1 MSNYLAIATVTAT
14 LQRLVQA
21 ALQKDVEGARV
32 TTFGLSEI
40 GKNPLE
46 LGVNV
51 FLYQATNNFA
61 LNNADLAAFR
71 ATGNTTRRQAAL
83 DLYYM
88 LSFYG
93 NNNLLQPQQML
104 GCVVRTLNDRPV
116 ITPAMIRN
124 TVAEVDF
131 LKDSDLA
138 EQIQQLELFALNL
151 DLELLSKTWSLFSDT
166 SYVLSVAYKVTVV
179 IIDGEEPGQLNLP
192 VRNSPASSSIPF
204 PHKPVVEQVLS
215 DNGKFE
221 PILADST
228 LVILGKNLSNN
239 GTLVRIGE
247 VKLRPKSVSE
257 SKIILPL
264 SSIPTDSL
272 KAGIGNIQVI
282 HQISIPQQGIFNK
295 WVDSNAV
302 PFVLCPTILEVVF
315 ANIED
320 VDDSEDE
327 SRAGMVIV
335 QVNITISQKQRVVLA
350 LNEWSI
356 NKPVAYMFEASPRH
370 ADTRSIS
377 IPIKDVKP
385 GEYLVRLQVDGAESQ
400 MNIDKNPDSPT
411 FNWYISP
418 KVLIQ

>member
-14 LQRLVQA
+14 LQRTVQA
-21 ALQKDVEGARV
+21 ALQNDVEGVRV
-32 TTFGLSEI
+32 TTLGASEI
-40 GKNPLE
+40 GSNPPE

-51 FLYQATNNFA
+51 FLYQVNNNNA
-61 LNNADLAAFR
+61 LNNADAA
-71 ATGNTTRRQAAL
+71 ASLSKGNITRRQVAL

-93 NNNLLQPQQML
+93 NNNFLKPQQML
-104 GCVVRTLNDRPV
+104 GCVVRTLHDRPI
-116 ITPAMIRN
+116 ITSAMIRD

-138 EQIQQLELFALNL
+138 EQIQQLELIPLNL
-151 DLELLSKTWSLFSDT
+151 DLEQLSKTWSLFSQT
-166 SYVLSVAYKVTVV
+166 PYILSIAYKVTVV
-179 IIDGEEPGQLNLP
+179 IIDCEEPGQRNLP
-192 VRNSPASSSIPF
+192 VRNRPASTPVPF
-204 PHKPVVEQVLS
+204 PRKPVIEKVVS
-215 DNGKFE
+215 DAGKFE

-228 LVILGKNLSNN
+228 LVILGKNLNSTT
-239 GTLVRIGE
+239 TLVRIGE

-257 SKIILPL
+257 NKIILPL
-264 SSIPTDSL
+264 SSLPADSL
-272 KAGIGNIQVI
+272 KAGIGNLQVM
-282 HQISIPQQGIFNK
+282 HQISIPQQGIVNK
-295 WVDSNAV
+295 WVDSNVV
-302 PFVLCPTILEVVF
+302 PLVLCPTITEVVF

-320 VDDSEDE
+320 SEDDE
-327 SRAGMVIV
+327 LKAGIVIV

-356 NKPVAYMFEASPRH
+356 HKPVAYMFEASPRH

-377 IPIKDVKP
+377 IPIKGVKP
-385 GEYLVRLQVDGAESQ
+385 GEYLARLQVDGAESQ
-400 MNIDKNPDSPT
+400 MDIDKNPDSST

>member
-14 LQRLVQA
+14 LQRIVQA
-21 ALQKDVEGARV
+21 AIQKDVEGARV
-32 TTFGLSEI
+32 TTFGLNEI
-40 GKNPLE
+40 ANNSLE

-51 FLYQATNNFA
+51 FLYQVTNNYA

-71 ATGNTTRRQAAL
+71 TTGNATRRQTAL

-104 GCVVRTLNDRPV
+104 GCVVRTLNDL
-116 ITPAMIRN
+116 PALTSAMVRN
-124 TVAEVDF
+124 TVAELDF
-131 LKDSDLA
+131 LRDSDLA
-138 EQIQQLELFALNL
+138 EQIQKLELFPLNL
-151 DLELLSKTWSLFSDT
+151 DLELLGKTWSLFSQA
-166 SYVLSVAYKVTVV
+166 SYVLSVAYKVAVV
-179 IIDGEEPGQLNLP
+179 IIDGEEPAQLNLP
-192 VRNSPASSSIPF
+192 VRNRPASTTIPF
-204 PHKPVVEQVLS
+204 PHKPVIEQVLS
-215 DNGKFE
+215 EAGKFE

-228 LVILGKNLSNN
+228 LLILGKNLKNST
-239 GTLVRIGE
+239 TLVRIGE
-247 VKLRPKSVSE
+247 VKVKPKSVSE
-257 SKIILPL
+257 NKIILPL
-264 SSIPTDSL
+264 SSLPANSL
-272 KAGIGNIQVI
+272 VAGIGNLQVI

-295 WVDSNAV
+295 WVDSNV
-302 PFVLCPTILEVVF
+302 LPIVLCPTITDVVF
-315 ANIED
+315 ANISD
-320 VDDSEDE
+320 SDDDLT
-327 SRAGMVIV
+327 GGIVIV

-356 NKPVAYMFEASPRH
+356 HKPVAYMFEASPRH

-377 IPIKDVKP
+377 IPIKGVKP

-400 MNIDKNPDSPT
+400 MDIDKNPDSPT